1 MFAEIDIF
9 LRNLLASGPDSHGR
23 AIAYKTVLIL
33 AILGSAGIAILDTV
47 PNIWGAYRPWIDR
60 IEFLAL
66 ILMAID
72 YALRLR
78 QASLG
83 TTIDEPGWASIRRY
97 LFSPYG
103 IFDFLAVVPYLV
115 GAVFGLPADVN
126 TILGILR
133 FLKLARYSPALET
146 LAVVVLTEIKP
157 LTSALFIV
165 VLLAISAA
173 TALYFAE
180 RSVNTNFAT
189 VPDALWWAIVT
200 LTTVGYGDV
209 VPMTTVGKM
218 LNAGVAVLG
227 LCMFAL
233 PASILATGFAEEMR
247 RLDFMATW
255 RLVAKVPLFSNLPAI
270 RIAEIAAM
278 LRPQRAVRGEAIVRE
293 GELGDSMYFI
303 VSGVVDGQHQGRSFT
318 LRAGDFFGEIAM
330 IQRLPRTATVRAQSR
345 TQLLVLEAR
354 DFQRFVTHYPDLM
367 DIIRE
372 TAKARMGL
380 APDFVN

>member
-1 MFAEIDIF
+1 MHSFVAKD
-9 LRNLLASGPDSHGR
+9 A
-23 AIAYKTVLIL
+23 AYSAKATAYRLIL
-33 AILGSAGIAILDTV
+33 ILCILGSAAVAIIDTV
-47 PNIWGAYRPWIDR
+47 PNIWGDYRSWVNR
-60 IEFLAL
+60 AEFGAL
-66 ILMAID
+66 IIMAVD
-72 YALRLR
+72 YGLRIHD
-78 QASLG
+78 ATKG
-83 TTIDEPGWASIRRY
+83 TSIDEPGWASLRRY

-103 IFDFLAVVPYLV
+103 IFDFLAVVPFLL
-115 GAVFGLPADVN
+115 GEIFGLPADGN

-173 TALYFAE
+173 TMLYFAE
-180 RSVNTNFAT
+180 RSVNPNFAT

-209 VPMTTVGKM
+209 IPITHIGKM
-218 LNAGVAVLG
+218 LNAGVAVMG

-233 PASILATGFAEEMR
+233 PASILATGFSEEMR

-255 RLVAKVPLFSNLPAI
+255 RLVAKVPLFSRLHAGQ
-270 RIAEIAAM
+270 IAEVASL
-278 LRPQRAVRGEAIVRE
+278 LRPQRAVKGEAIVRE

-303 VSGVVDGQHQGRSFT
+303 VNGVVEGQSHGHPFV

-330 IQRLPRTATVRAQSR
+330 VQRLPRTATVRAQAR
-345 TQLLVLEAR
+345 TQMLVLEAR
-354 DFQRFVTHYPDLM
+354 DFQRFVTHYPELLT
-367 DIIRE
+367 IIRE
-372 TAKARMGL
+372 TATARLGVS
-380 APDFVN
+380 PEFSQ